1 VFALNPRGVRQ
12 AVPQVIQGSDQHE
25 GEQAMTQ
32 QIRRLWTD
40 DSGQD
45 MVEYALLLVLLTL
58 VVIVALRILGPTI
71 SGFFNNVSNNLN
83 SVSS

>member
-1 VFALNPRGVRQ
+1 M
-12 AVPQVIQGSDQHE
+12 DQREERSGMH
-25 GEQAMTQ
+25 Q

-58 VVIVALRILGPTI
+58 VVIAALRILGPTI
-71 SGFFNNVSNNLN
+71 SGFFNELSDNLN
-83 SVSS
+83 SV

>member
-1 VFALNPRGVRQ
+1 
-12 AVPQVIQGSDQHE
+12 
-25 GEQAMTQ
+25 MTE
-32 QIRRLWTD
+32 QIRRLWAD

-71 SGFFNNVSNNLN
+71 AGFFNELSDNLN
-83 SVSS
+83 SV